1 MSTFNPFDAEDRM
14 RAQYGAALSAVAKHF
29 SWLDVT
35 TIENPP
41 HQYFDAYLARQIA
54 VHITCEFFGV
64 PRRRLSDL
72 TERARARV
80 SEAVGTVEARRGDTV
95 FETAYRAMCGD
106 AQSLFSKLME
116 ASTDG

>member
-1 MSTFNPFDAEDRM
+1 M

-29 SWLDVT
+29 RWLEVA

-64 PRRRLSDL
+64 PKRRLSDL

-80 SEAVGTVEARRGDTV
+80 SEAIGVVESRRGEAV
-95 FETAYRAMCGD
+95 FENAYRVMCAD
-106 AQSLFSKLME
+106 AHSLFSKLME
-116 ASTDG
+116 ANTDG